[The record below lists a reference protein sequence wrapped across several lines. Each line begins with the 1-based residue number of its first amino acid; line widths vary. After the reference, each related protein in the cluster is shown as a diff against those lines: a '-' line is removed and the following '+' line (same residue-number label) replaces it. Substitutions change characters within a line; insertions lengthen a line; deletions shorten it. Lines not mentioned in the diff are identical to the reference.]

1 MALATTAAVLTAAQV
16 ATTLG
21 TTAASFA
28 QASKQKRAQQRAEK
42 EAKKA
47 IMKARKRLDV
57 NVYEGLTV
65 DMTPY
70 ELEKDAM
77 LSQGK
82 DLLQAGVEGEQ
93 RGAGTIAG
101 KVLAAQMKGQQD
113 INKRLSKE
121 LKDRQTTILDEE
133 KNILEQQS
141 KLDLAEAQGAQTAA
155 RDAEEARAQSIQ
167 QGMSGVTSLV
177 GQAASAL
184 PLYGSPFKSGTMD
197 PASLAQY
204 YTAIGNPDMAAAI
217 NPPPPTNDTPIQ

>member
-16 ATTLG
+16 ATTVG

-82 DLLQAGVEGEQ
+82 DLLQAGVEGQQ

-101 KVLAAQMKGQQD
+101 KVMAAQMKGQQD
-113 INKRLSKE
+113 INKRLGKE

-141 KLDLAEAQGAQTAA
+141 KLDLAEAQGAQQAA

-184 PLYGSPFKSGTMD
+184 PLYGNPFKSGTTD
-197 PASLAQY
+197 PAQLAAY
-204 YTAIGNPDMAAAI
+204 YTAIGNPDMAAAV